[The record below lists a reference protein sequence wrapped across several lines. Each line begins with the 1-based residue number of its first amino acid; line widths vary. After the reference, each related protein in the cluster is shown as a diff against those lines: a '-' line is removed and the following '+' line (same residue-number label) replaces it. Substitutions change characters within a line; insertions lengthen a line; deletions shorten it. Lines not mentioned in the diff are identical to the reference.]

1 MLAIEK
7 LSKTYK
13 MKSSDAIKAL
23 EGISLRI
30 APGEFVAARGSS
42 GCGKSTLLL
51 TCGTMLTPDEG
62 DVQINKIRPYELS
75 NNDRAKFRASNIGF
89 VFQRFHL
96 VPYLNV
102 LENILLPTL
111 SLDVP
116 DAETKASELAKRFG
130 VLKRSKHKASELS
143 VGERQRVALA
153 RALLHS
159 PKLLLADEPTGN
171 LDPESA
177 EIVVNAIKRFA
188 ENGGM
193 ALMVTHDPTASAKA
207 HREIVMKEGRLESVS
222 P

>member
-1 MLAIEK
+1 MLLVEK

-13 MKSSDAIKAL
+13 IKSSDAVKAL
-23 EGISLRI
+23 DNVSLRI
-30 APGEFVAARGSS
+30 APGDFVAARGPS

-51 TCGTMLTPDEG
+51 ACGTMLTPDDG
-62 DVQINKIRPYELS
+62 DIQINETHPYKLS
-75 NNDRAKFRASNIGF
+75 NNDRARFRASNIGF

-96 VPYLNV
+96 VPYLNA

-111 SLDVP
+111 SMVVP
-116 DAETKASELAKRFG
+116 DAETKALELAERFG
-130 VLKRSKHKASELS
+130 VSERILHKASELS

-177 EIVVNAIKRFA
+177 KIVVDAIKGFA

-193 ALMVTHDPTASAKA
+193 ALMVTHDPSASAKA
-207 HREIVMKEGRLESVS
+207 HREIVMKEGKIL
-222 P
+222 